1 MEFED
6 LLLLVILIIAAYIW
20 IVSQIEK
27 KKREREYA
35 EKHAELQ
42 ARRSREMQKPL
53 PKHMQRALS
62 QFEAEYQQNPG
73 AFKSMHEFSPLA
85 CFGYKVGKTNGL
97 PEHLRREIICFTWY
111 AEIPSVVP
119 RQYAQEWGEP
129 GTSKRFSKIRSHL
142 SMLANQRRSRK
153 GYEVAVSHWDSDVN
167 WLRENHS
174 DLAYQYSQ
182 FGFKS

>member
-6 LLLLVILIIAAYIW
+6 LLLLVILIIAAYIY
-20 IVSQIEK
+20 IVSQNEK
-27 KKREREYA
+27 TKRAREYA

-42 ARRSREMQKPL
+42 ARRSKEMQKPL
-53 PKHMQRALS
+53 PKYMQRALS
-62 QFEAEYQQNPG
+62 QFEAEYQRNPG

-97 PEHLRREIICFTWY
+97 PGQLRHEIIYFTWY
-111 AEIPSVVP
+111 AEIPSIVP
-119 RQYAQEWGEP
+119 SQYAREWGDP

-153 GYEVAVSHWDSDVN
+153 GYEVAVSHWDSDVK
-167 WLRENHS
+167 WLTENYS
-174 DLAYQYSQ
+174 DLAFQYSQ
-182 FGFKS
+182 YGFKS

>member
-6 LLLLVILIIAAYIW
+6 LLLLVVLTIAAYVY
-20 IVSQIEK
+20 IVAQIEK
-27 KKREREYA
+27 KKRAREYV

-42 ARRSREMQKPL
+42 ARRYREMQKSL

-62 QFEAEYQQNPG
+62 QFETEYQQNPG
-73 AFKSMHEFSPLA
+73 AFKSLHEFSPLA

-97 PEHLRREIICFTWY
+97 PDQQRREIIYFTWY

-119 RQYAQEWGEP
+119 SQYAREWGEP

-142 SMLANQRRSRK
+142 SMLANQRRTRK
-153 GYEVAVSHWDSDVN
+153 GYEVAVSHWDSDVKWFSGN
-167 WLRENHS
+167 YS

-182 FGFKS
+182 YGFKS